1 MLGNTSTIAADG
13 TLDLGGALVLNAGL
27 SVLGTL
33 KTDNA
38 TTLTLNN
45 NALNLSGGQAAN
57 GGVLETSGALTLDG
71 ITFDEKTTIKLNADT
86 TLTSNAALTVKRV
99 ELGTHFL
106 SLGSAT
112 TDLTISDNITI
123 NN

>member
-1 MLGNTSTIAADG
+1 M
-13 TLDLGGALVLNAGL
+13 DLGGALVLNAGL

-71 ITFDEKTTIKLNADT
+71 ITFDDKTTIKLNADT
-86 TLTSNAALTVKRV
+86 LLTSNALAITVKTI
-99 ELGTHFL
+99 EMGTLFSCNL
-106 SLGSAT
+106 
-112 TDLTISDNITI
+112 DLQQPI
-123 NN
+123 